1 MLVTIIQITFISF
14 IFIIIAH
21 NLINYFINLL
31 TYPKEKEDFHFLTQV
46 APKEQICIGNEIV
59 EQEISCID
67 MNCTDIHS
75 LPMYSF
81 LKDKDKDK
89 DTNKDND
96 TNKNNDT
103 NKDNDTNKNND
114 TTKETSMKEELKQ
127 FLQTQ
132 LNSEPRVEEAHG
144 DMLINNLL

>member
-1 MLVTIIQITFISF
+1 MLVMIIQITLISF

-59 EQEISCID
+59 EQEMNCID

-81 LKDKDKDK
+81 LKD
-89 DTNKDND
+89 ND
-96 TNKNNDT
+96 TNKNQD
-103 NKDNDTNKNND
+103 KD
-114 TTKETSMKEELKQ
+114 KEASMKEELKQ

>member
-1 MLVTIIQITFISF
+1 MLVTIIQITLMSF
-14 IFIIIAH
+14 IFIIISH

-59 EQEISCID
+59 EQEMNCID

-75 LPMYSF
+75 LPTCSF
-81 LKDKDKDK
+81 LKDEDKDEDKYKDKD
-89 DTNKDND
+89 
-96 TNKNNDT
+96 
-103 NKDNDTNKNND
+103 
-114 TTKETSMKEELKQ
+114 TSMKEELKQ

-132 LNSEPRVEEAHG
+132 LNSDPKPDEAHG
-144 DMLINNLL
+144 DMLLNNLL